1 MKNEFTLENTKDA
14 THYAIS
20 KVGKINFYKLC
31 GGISFMMGSTTN
43 FEWEEFGPALK
54 LTSLTDETGRGYPT
68 LEWFL
73 DAEHLLEEGDVVIT
87 ESGKSIT
94 VSEENDHNGINGW
107 NTGVTDDN
115 KRWVKSTHDNR
126 HDLTQMARDEYYSKI
141 GKPVKLSEHPLKK
154 EVIDKIN
161 SGEITFSAPTGE
173 KQWPKNDRIDAIGQN
188 GNNGEHYP
196 HESESPLS
204 PNFESKPFYTQ
215 EMREGGEPVKL
226 SDHPLNKEVFG
237 KINSGEITFSAPLS
251 SVLDNPVFTQAMA
264 DAGQLPVIGAKYL
277 DGDNQLCITIGHTSM
292 SDIVGEMVELV
303 SGHEYAAISIS
314 KANEIKP
321 IDTRTDEEKLRDAIT
336 DAVNPYI
343 GKMSG
348 LQDELLASN
357 KFTITLNKEG

>member
-173 KQWPKNDRIDAIGQN
+173 KQWPNNDRIDAIGQN

-196 HESESPLS
+196 NESESPLS
-204 PNFESKPFYTQ
+204 PNFKSKPVYTQ
-215 EMREGGEPVKL
+215 EMADNGELPPVGSKCFCTFKSDDWEGKTVKVYSHDVSSNDNAVL
-226 SDHPLNKEVFG
+226 AGAEIS
-237 KINSGEITFSAPLS
+237 SG
-251 SVLDNPVFTQAMA
+251 
-264 DAGQLPVIGAKYL
+264 GVIAVEFHTKYL
-277 DGDNQLCITIGHTSM
+277 
-292 SDIVGEMVELV
+292 
-303 SGHEYAAISIS
+303 
-314 KANEIKP
+314 KP
-321 IDTRTDEEKLRDAIT
+321 IDTRTDEEKLRDALVDQLASKGDMHNEFGKAR
-336 DAVNPYI
+336 DAV
-343 GKMSG
+343 KWLM
-348 LQDELLASN
+348 ESN
-357 KFTITLNKEG
+357 KFTITLNEEG